1 MRQILVLNDKD
12 KIRLIK
18 ILNIARELSNQEIID
33 KAMKIL
39 SKTILS
45 EEQLKL
51 LDKTSL
57 IAIIINRNKQLEI
70 VYKI

>member
-1 MRQILVLNDKD
+1 MRQFLVLNDKD

-57 IAIIINRNKQLEI
+57 IAIIINRNKQFEI
-70 VYKI
+70 ANKI